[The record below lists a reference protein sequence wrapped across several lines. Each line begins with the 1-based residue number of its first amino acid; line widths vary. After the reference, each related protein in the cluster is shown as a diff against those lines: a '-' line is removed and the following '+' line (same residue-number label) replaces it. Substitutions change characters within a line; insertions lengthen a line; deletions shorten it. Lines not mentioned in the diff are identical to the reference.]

1 VSPDEG
7 QVNYQLAAPVLYLL
21 DLVLPLVPPQ
31 TLRTYF
37 LRTIPT
43 LVAVLDAAN
52 SAHTEGSAA
61 VARSI
66 IGAIETLLLA
76 QDFSA
81 WKSRDEMSVL
91 GVFTGYIMGSG
102 TDSRPKVR
110 KRALDAVKTILDNVP
125 ANPTALHPAAE
136 DSAMIAFHIVEGQ
149 FGSKKGRAK
158 GGSEKDVKAVH
169 SLHLL
174 KMVASAVS
182 WPKTK
187 IRELIELLLKLSSEV
202 YDDNV
207 RLSAL
212 EVFQV
217 IFVQASEGMDASHLK
232 EVLEV
237 FPSSCLV

>member
-1 VSPDEG
+1 
-7 QVNYQLAAPVLYLL
+7 VLYLL
-21 DLVLPLVPPQ
+21 DLVLPSVPPQ
-31 TLRTYF
+31 TLRTYY
-37 LRTIPT
+37 LLTIPT
-43 LVAVLDAAN
+43 LVAVFDATN
-52 SAHTEGSAA
+52 SFHTEGSAA

-76 QDFSA
+76 QDVSA
-81 WKSRDEMSVL
+81 WKSRDELSVL

-102 TDSRPKVR
+102 TDVRPKVR
-110 KRALDAVKTILDNVP
+110 KRALDAVKTILENVP

-136 DSAMIAFHIVEGQ
+136 ESAVIAFQIVQGQ
-149 FGSKKGRAK
+149 FGPKKGRTK
-158 GGSEKDVKAVH
+158 GGAEKEVKAVH

-187 IRELIELLLKLSSEV
+187 IRELVEMLLKLSSES

-217 IFVQASEGMDASHLK
+217 IFAQASEGMDASRLK

-237 FPSSCLV
+237 FPPSCAV

>member
-1 VSPDEG
+1 
-7 QVNYQLAAPVLYLL
+7 
-21 DLVLPLVPPQ
+21 
-31 TLRTYF
+31 
-37 LRTIPT
+37 
-43 LVAVLDAAN
+43 
-52 SAHTEGSAA
+52 
-61 VARSI
+61 
-66 IGAIETLLLA
+66 
-76 QDFSA
+76 
-81 WKSRDEMSVL
+81 
-91 GVFTGYIMGSG
+91 
-102 TDSRPKVR
+102 
-110 KRALDAVKTILDNVP
+110 
-125 ANPTALHPAAE
+125 LHPAAE

-217 IFVQASEGMDASHLK
+217 IFAQASEGMDASHLK

-237 FPSSCLV
+237 FPSSCAA